1 MISKEKFVKYL
12 NDVIKYEEKISEYY
26 DNTNGTV
33 DFYKDDV
40 FFLLVEDILKMLK
53 EETNDKDDWIE
64 FYCFECDWGKDVR
77 GRAFNE
83 DNTPID
89 FSTPEKLYD
98 LIMEGQE

>member
-40 FFLLVEDILKMLK
+40 FSF
-53 EETNDKDDWIE
+53 W
-64 FYCFECDWGKDVR
+64 
-77 GRAFNE
+77 
-83 DNTPID
+83 
-89 FSTPEKLYD
+89 
-98 LIMEGQE
+98 